1 MYNSTMKRILPL
13 IILLSLIL
21 ASCASWG
28 DREPTVALE
37 PLVEETVPITEEE
50 AVAEQETALE
60 EPLDV
65 NEASI
70 VEEITED
77 DGILP
82 VTDEPIGGSP
92 EAETIQ
98 EPLNEPLT
106 EPIPETLTESLVEP
120 LVEPLPESSKEP
132 QPIPDA
138 VPNTEAPKEEADTAR
153 IGDMVLPK
161 WFIYTFSALFLALLM
176 ALCYMSNNRKKSLYY
191 RGRD

>member
-1 MYNSTMKRILPL
+1 MVYNGTMKRILPL

-28 DREPTVALE
+28 DREPTVAFE
-37 PLVEETVPITEEE
+37 PLVEESVPTAEEE

-60 EPLDV
+60 EPL
-65 NEASI
+65 A
-70 VEEITED
+70 VEEVAED
-77 DGILP
+77 EGILP

-92 EAETIQ
+92 EAEITL
-98 EPLNEPLT
+98 EPLA
-106 EPIPETLTESLVEP
+106 EPIPETLTEP

-132 QPIPDA
+132 QPIPET
-138 VPNTEAPKEEADTAR
+138 VPNAEAPKEEADTAR

>member
-1 MYNSTMKRILPL
+1 M
-13 IILLSLIL
+13 L

-37 PLVEETVPITEEE
+37 PLVEETVPTAEEE

-60 EPLDV
+60 EPL
-65 NEASI
+65 A
-70 VEEITED
+70 VEEVTED

-92 EAETIQ
+92 EAEITL
-98 EPLNEPLT
+98 ESLT
-106 EPIPETLTESLVEP
+106 ESISETLTEP
-120 LVEPLPESSKEP
+120 LIEPLPESSKEP

-138 VPNTEAPKEEADTAR
+138 VPNAEAPKEEADTAR

>member
-1 MYNSTMKRILPL
+1 MYNGTMKRIMPL
-13 IILLSLIL
+13 TILLSLIL
-21 ASCASWG
+21 ASCVSWG

-37 PLVEETVPITEEE
+37 PLVEETVPTVEEE

-60 EPLDV
+60 EPL
-65 NEASI
+65 A
-70 VEEITED
+70 VEEVIED
-77 DGILP
+77 ERILP

-92 EAETIQ
+92 EAEITL
-98 EPLNEPLT
+98 EPIPEPLT
-106 EPIPETLTESLVEP
+106 EPSVEP
-120 LVEPLPESSKEP
+120 LTEPLPESSKEP
-132 QPIPDA
+132 QPIPET
-138 VPNTEAPKEEADTAR
+138 VSNTEAPKEEVDTAR

>member
-1 MYNSTMKRILPL
+1 MKRILPL

-37 PLVEETVPITEEE
+37 PLVEESVPTAEEK
-50 AVAEQETALE
+50 AVTEQETALE
-60 EPLDV
+60 EPLV
-65 NEASI
+65 
-70 VEEITED
+70 VEEVIGD

-92 EAETIQ
+92 EAEITL
-98 EPLNEPLT
+98 EPLA
-106 EPIPETLTESLVEP
+106 EPIPETLTEP

-132 QPIPDA
+132 QPIPET
-138 VPNTEAPKEEADTAR
+138 VPNAEAPKEEADTAK

>member
-1 MYNSTMKRILPL
+1 M
-13 IILLSLIL
+13 L

-37 PLVEETVPITEEE
+37 PLVEESVPTAEEE
-50 AVAEQETALE
+50 AVVEQETALE
-60 EPLDV
+60 EPS
-65 NEASI
+65 A
-70 VEEITED
+70 VEEVVED

-92 EAETIQ
+92 EAEITL
-98 EPLNEPLT
+98 EPLA
-106 EPIPETLTESLVEP
+106 EPIPETLTEP

-132 QPIPDA
+132 QPIPET
-138 VPNTEAPKEEADTAR
+138 VPNAEAPKEEADTAK

>member
-1 MYNSTMKRILPL
+1 MKRILPL

-28 DREPTVALE
+28 DREPTVKLE
-37 PLVEETVPITEEE
+37 PLVEETVPTTEEE

-60 EPLDV
+60 EPL
-65 NEASI
+65 A
-70 VEEITED
+70 VEEVTED

-92 EAETIQ
+92 EAEIT
-98 EPLNEPLT
+98 LEPLT
-106 EPIPETLTESLVEP
+106 EPIPETLTEP
-120 LVEPLPESSKEP
+120 LIEPLPESSKES

-138 VPNTEAPKEEADTAR
+138 VPNAEAPKEEADTAR

>member
-1 MYNSTMKRILPL
+1 MYNGTMKRILPL
-13 IILLSLIL
+13 IIITLALIL

-37 PLVEETVPITEEE
+37 PLVEETVPVTEEE

-60 EPLDV
+60 EPL
-65 NEASI
+65 A
-70 VEEITED
+70 VEEPQED
-77 DGILP
+77 VLP

-92 EAETIQ
+92 EADITL
-98 EPLNEPLT
+98 EPLA

-120 LVEPLPESSKEP
+120 LPESSKES

-138 VPNTEAPKEEADTAR
+138 VPNAEAPKEEADTAR

>member
-1 MYNSTMKRILPL
+1 MKRILPL
-13 IILLSLIL
+13 TILLSLIL

-37 PLVEETVPITEEE
+37 PLVEETVPTAEEE

-60 EPLDV
+60 EPL
-65 NEASI
+65 A
-70 VEEITED
+70 VEEVTED

-92 EAETIQ
+92 EAEITLEPLT
-98 EPLNEPLT
+98 EPLNEP
-106 EPIPETLTESLVEP
+106 PTESLVEP

-138 VPNTEAPKEEADTAR
+138 VPNAKTSKEEADTAK

>member
-1 MYNSTMKRILPL
+1 MYNGTMKRILPL
-13 IILLSLIL
+13 IIITLALML

-28 DREPTVALE
+28 DKEPTVALK
-37 PLVEETVPITEEE
+37 PLVEEIVPTTEEE

-60 EPLDV
+60 EPLAV

-70 VEEITED
+70 VEEVIED
-77 DGILP
+77 EGILP

-92 EAETIQ
+92 EAEAIQ

-106 EPIPETLTESLVEP
+106 EPLTEPLVEP

-138 VPNTEAPKEEADTAR
+138 VPNAEAPKEEANTAR

>member
-1 MYNSTMKRILPL
+1 MYNGTMKRIMSL
-13 IILLSLIL
+13 IILLSLML

-37 PLVEETVPITEEE
+37 PLVEETVPTAEEE
-50 AVAEQETALE
+50 AVAEQETVLE
-60 EPLDV
+60 EPL
-65 NEASI
+65 A
-70 VEEITED
+70 VEEVTED

-92 EAETIQ
+92 EAEITL
-98 EPLNEPLT
+98 EPLAEPLT
-106 EPIPETLTESLVEP
+106 EPISETLTESLIEP
-120 LVEPLPESSKEP
+120 PPEP
-132 QPIPDA
+132 QPILETVSNA
-138 VPNTEAPKEEADTAR
+138 EAPKEEADTAR

>member
-1 MYNSTMKRILPL
+1 M
-13 IILLSLIL
+13 L

-37 PLVEETVPITEEE
+37 PLVEESVPTAEEE
-50 AVAEQETALE
+50 AVTEQETALE
-60 EPLDV
+60 EPL
-65 NEASI
+65 A
-70 VEEITED
+70 VEEVTED

-92 EAETIQ
+92 EAEITL
-98 EPLNEPLT
+98 EPLI
-106 EPIPETLTESLVEP
+106 EPIPEP
-120 LVEPLPESSKEP
+120 LVESSPEPLPEP

-161 WFIYTFSALFLALLM
+161 WFIYTFSALFLALLS

>member
-1 MYNSTMKRILPL
+1 MYNGTMKRIMPL
-13 IILLSLIL
+13 IILLSLML

-37 PLVEETVPITEEE
+37 PLVEETVPTAEEE

-60 EPLDV
+60 EPL
-65 NEASI
+65 A
-70 VEEITED
+70 VEEVAED
-77 DGILP
+77 EGILP
-82 VTDEPIGGSP
+82 VMDEPIGGSP
-92 EAETIQ
+92 ETEITL
-98 EPLNEPLT
+98 EPLAEPLT
-106 EPIPETLTESLVEP
+106 EPLVEP

-132 QPIPDA
+132 QPIPET
-138 VPNTEAPKEEADTAR
+138 VPNAEAPKEEADTAR

>member
-1 MYNSTMKRILPL
+1 MYNGTMKRILPL

-37 PLVEETVPITEEE
+37 PLVEETVPTAEEE
-50 AVAEQETALE
+50 AVAEKETVLE
-60 EPLDV
+60 EPS
-65 NEASI
+65 A
-70 VEEITED
+70 VEEVIED
-77 DGILP
+77 EGILP
-82 VTDEPIGGSP
+82 VTDEPIGGRP
-92 EAETIQ
+92 EAEITL
-98 EPLNEPLT
+98 EPLAEPLT

-120 LVEPLPESSKEP
+120 LPESSKEL

-138 VPNTEAPKEEADTAR
+138 VSNTEAPKEEADTAV
-153 IGDMVLPK
+153 IGGMVLPK

-191 RGRD
+191 RGRDRKSVV

>member
-1 MYNSTMKRILPL
+1 MLT
-13 IILLSLIL
+13 
-21 ASCASWG
+21 SCASWG
-28 DREPTVALE
+28 DREPTIALE
-37 PLVEETVPITEEE
+37 PLVKESVPTAEEE

-60 EPLDV
+60 EPL
-65 NEASI
+65 A
-70 VEEITED
+70 VEEVTED

-92 EAETIQ
+92 EAEIA
-98 EPLNEPLT
+98 LEPLT

-138 VPNTEAPKEEADTAR
+138 VSNAEAPKEEADTAR

>member
-1 MYNSTMKRILPL
+1 MYNGTMKRIMPL
-13 IILLSLIL
+13 IIITLALML

-37 PLVEETVPITEEE
+37 PLVEETVPTAEEE

-60 EPLDV
+60 EPL
-65 NEASI
+65 A
-70 VEEITED
+70 VEEVAED
-77 DGILP
+77 EGILP

-92 EAETIQ
+92 EAEITL
-98 EPLNEPLT
+98 EPLAEPLT

-120 LVEPLPESSKEP
+120 LLESSKEP
-132 QPIPDA
+132 QPIPET
-138 VPNTEAPKEEADTAR
+138 VLNTEAPKEEADTAR

-176 ALCYMSNNRKKSLYY
+176 ALCYISNNRKKSLYY

>member
-1 MYNSTMKRILPL
+1 MYNGTMKRILPL
-13 IILLSLIL
+13 TIITLVLML

-37 PLVEETVPITEEE
+37 PLVEESVPTTDEEV
-50 AVAEQETALE
+50 VAEQETALE
-60 EPLDV
+60 EPL
-65 NEASI
+65 A
-70 VEEITED
+70 VEEPQEKVLI
-77 DGILP
+77 

-92 EAETIQ
+92 EAEAIL
-98 EPLNEPLT
+98 EPLSEPLIEPMT
-106 EPIPETLTESLVEP
+106 EPIVETS
-120 LVEPLPESSKEP
+120 VEPLPEFSKEP

>member
-1 MYNSTMKRILPL
+1 MYNGTMKRILSL
-13 IILLSLIL
+13 IIILSLML

-37 PLVEETVPITEEE
+37 PLVEETVPTAEKE

-60 EPLDV
+60 EPL
-65 NEASI
+65 A
-70 VEEITED
+70 VEEIVED
-77 DGILP
+77 DEILP
-82 VTDEPIGGSP
+82 VTDEPISGNP
-92 EAETIQ
+92 EAEAIL
-98 EPLNEPLT
+98 EPLNEPLA
-106 EPIPETLTESLVEP
+106 EP
-120 LVEPLPESSKEP
+120 LVEPLPEASKEP
-132 QPIPDA
+132 QPIPET
-138 VPNTEAPKEEADTAR
+138 VPNAEAPKEEADTAR

>member
-1 MYNSTMKRILPL
+1 MYNGTMKRILPL
-13 IILLSLIL
+13 TIITLVLML

-37 PLVEETVPITEEE
+37 PLVEESVPTTDEEV
-50 AVAEQETALE
+50 VAEQETALE
-60 EPLDV
+60 EPL
-65 NEASI
+65 A
-70 VEEITED
+70 VEEPQEKVLI
-77 DGILP
+77 

-92 EAETIQ
+92 EAEAIL
-98 EPLNEPLT
+98 EPLSEPLIEPMT
-106 EPIPETLTESLVEP
+106 EPIVETS
-120 LVEPLPESSKEP
+120 VEPLPEFSKEP

-138 VPNTEAPKEEADTAR
+138 VSNAEAPKEEADTAR

>member
-1 MYNSTMKRILPL
+1 MYNGIMKRIMPL
-13 IILLSLIL
+13 TILLSLIL

-37 PLVEETVPITEEE
+37 PLVEETVPTAEEE

-60 EPLDV
+60 EPL
-65 NEASI
+65 A
-70 VEEITED
+70 VEEVVED

-82 VTDEPIGGSP
+82 VTDEPIGGDP
-92 EAETIQ
+92 EAEAIL

-106 EPIPETLTESLVEP
+106 EPIPETLTESLIEP
-120 LVEPLPESSKEP
+120 PPEP
-132 QPIPDA
+132 QPIPET
-138 VPNTEAPKEEADTAR
+138 VPNAEAPKEEADTAR

>member
-1 MYNSTMKRILPL
+1 MYNGTMKRIMPL
-13 IILLSLIL
+13 TIITLTLML

-28 DREPTVALE
+28 DREPTVAFE
-37 PLVEETVPITEEE
+37 PLVEESVPTAKEE
-50 AVAEQETALE
+50 AVMEQETALE
-60 EPLDV
+60 EPSV
-65 NEASI
+65 
-70 VEEITED
+70 VEEVVED

-82 VTDEPIGGSP
+82 MTDEPIGGSP
-92 EAETIQ
+92 EAEAIL
-98 EPLNEPLT
+98 EPLSEPLIEPMT
-106 EPIPETLTESLVEP
+106 EPI
-120 LVEPLPESSKEP
+120 VEPLPESLKEP

-138 VPNTEAPKEEADTAR
+138 VLDAVPNAEAPKEEADTAR

>member
-1 MYNSTMKRILPL
+1 M
-13 IILLSLIL
+13 L

-37 PLVEETVPITEEE
+37 PLVEETVPTTEEE
-50 AVAEQETALE
+50 AVVEQETALE
-60 EPLDV
+60 EPL
-65 NEASI
+65 A
-70 VEEITED
+70 VEEVIED

-92 EAETIQ
+92 EAEIIL
-98 EPLNEPLT
+98 EPLA
-106 EPIPETLTESLVEP
+106 EPIPETLTEP
-120 LVEPLPESSKEP
+120 LIEPLPESSKEP
-132 QPIPDA
+132 QSIPET

-161 WFIYTFSALFLALLM
+161 WFIYTFSALFLALLS

>member
-1 MYNSTMKRILPL
+1 MPL
-13 IILLSLIL
+13 TIITLALML

-37 PLVEETVPITEEE
+37 PLVEETVPTVEEE

-60 EPLDV
+60 ESLV
-65 NEASI
+65 
-70 VEEITED
+70 VEEIVED
-77 DGILP
+77 DKILP

-92 EAETIQ
+92 EAEITL
-98 EPLNEPLT
+98 EPLA
-106 EPIPETLTESLVEP
+106 EPIPETLTEP
-120 LVEPLPESSKEP
+120 LIEPLPESSKEP
-132 QPIPDA
+132 QPIPET
-138 VPNTEAPKEEADTAR
+138 VPNAEAPKEEADTAR

>member
-1 MYNSTMKRILPL
+1 M
-13 IILLSLIL
+13 L

-28 DREPTVALE
+28 DREPTIALE
-37 PLVEETVPITEEE
+37 PMVEETVPTAEEE

-60 EPLDV
+60 EPL
-65 NEASI
+65 A
-70 VEEITED
+70 VEEPQED
-77 DGILP
+77 VFP

-92 EAETIQ
+92 EAETV
-98 EPLNEPLT
+98 LEPLT
-106 EPIPETLTESLVEP
+106 EPIPETLTESLIEP
-120 LVEPLPESSKEP
+120 PPEPQPLPET
-132 QPIPDA
+132 
-138 VPNTEAPKEEADTAR
+138 VPNAEAPKEEADTAR

>member
-1 MYNSTMKRILPL
+1 M
-13 IILLSLIL
+13 L

-37 PLVEETVPITEEE
+37 PLVEESVPTAEEE
-50 AVAEQETALE
+50 AVTEQETALE
-60 EPLDV
+60 EPL
-65 NEASI
+65 A
-70 VEEITED
+70 VEEIVED

-82 VTDEPIGGSP
+82 VTDEPIGGTP
-92 EAETIQ
+92 EAETVLEPLT
-98 EPLNEPLT
+98 EPLNEP
-106 EPIPETLTESLVEP
+106 PTESLVEP

-132 QPIPDA
+132 QPIPETVSNA
-138 VPNTEAPKEEADTAR
+138 EAPKEEADTAR
-153 IGDMVLPK
+153 IGDMILPK

>member
-1 MYNSTMKRILPL
+1 MYNGTMKRTLPL
-13 IILLSLIL
+13 TILLSLML

-37 PLVEETVPITEEE
+37 PLVEESVPTTEEE
-50 AVAEQETALE
+50 AVAEQETALK
-60 EPLDV
+60 EPL
-65 NEASI
+65 S
-70 VEEITED
+70 VEEVIED
-77 DGILP
+77 EGILP
-82 VTDEPIGGSP
+82 VTDEPISGDP
-92 EAETIQ
+92 EAEAV
-98 EPLNEPLT
+98 LEPLT
-106 EPIPETLTESLVEP
+106 EPIPETLTEP

-138 VPNTEAPKEEADTAR
+138 VPNAEAPKEEADTAR

-161 WFIYTFSALFLALLM
+161 WFIYTFSALFLALLS

>member
-1 MYNSTMKRILPL
+1 MYNGTMKRILPL

-37 PLVEETVPITEEE
+37 PLVEESVPTAEEE
-50 AVAEQETALE
+50 AVVEQETALE
-60 EPLDV
+60 EPS
-65 NEASI
+65 A
-70 VEEITED
+70 VEEVVED

-92 EAETIQ
+92 EAEAI
-98 EPLNEPLT
+98 LKPLT
-106 EPIPETLTESLVEP
+106 EPIPETLTKP
-120 LVEPLPESSKEP
+120 LIEPLPESSKEP
-132 QPIPDA
+132 QPIPET
-138 VPNTEAPKEEADTAR
+138 VPNAEAPKEEADTAR

-161 WFIYTFSALFLALLM
+161 WFIYTLSALFLALLM

-191 RGRD
+191 RGMD

>member
-1 MYNSTMKRILPL
+1 MKRILPS
-13 IILLSLIL
+13 IIITLALML

-37 PLVEETVPITEEE
+37 PLVEESVPTAEEK
-50 AVAEQETALE
+50 AVTEQEAALE
-60 EPLDV
+60 EPLV
-65 NEASI
+65 
-70 VEEITED
+70 VEEVIGD

-92 EAETIQ
+92 EAEITL
-98 EPLNEPLT
+98 EPLI
-106 EPIPETLTESLVEP
+106 EPIPEP
-120 LVEPLPESSKEP
+120 LVESSPEPLPEP
-132 QPIPDA
+132 QPIPET
-138 VPNTEAPKEEADTAR
+138 VPNAEAPKEEADTAR

>member
-1 MYNSTMKRILPL
+1 MVYNGTMKRILPL

-37 PLVEETVPITEEE
+37 PLVEESVPTAEEE
-50 AVAEQETALE
+50 AVTEQETALE
-60 EPLDV
+60 EPL
-65 NEASI
+65 A
-70 VEEITED
+70 VEEVAED
-77 DGILP
+77 EGILP

-92 EAETIQ
+92 EAEITL
-98 EPLNEPLT
+98 EPLA
-106 EPIPETLTESLVEP
+106 EPIPETLTEP

-132 QPIPDA
+132 QPIPET
-138 VPNTEAPKEEADTAR
+138 VPNAEAPKEEADTAK

>member
-1 MYNSTMKRILPL
+1 MKRILPL
-13 IILLSLIL
+13 IIITLALML

-37 PLVEETVPITEEE
+37 PLVEESIPTVEEE
-50 AVAEQETALE
+50 AVAEQETTLE
-60 EPLDV
+60 EPL
-65 NEASI
+65 A
-70 VEEITED
+70 VEEVIGD
-77 DGILP
+77 DEILP

-92 EAETIQ
+92 EAEIT
-98 EPLNEPLT
+98 LEPLT

-120 LVEPLPESSKEP
+120 LPESSKEP
-132 QPIPDA
+132 QPIPET

-176 ALCYMSNNRKKSLYY
+176 ALCYMSNNKKKSLYY

>member
-1 MYNSTMKRILPL
+1 MYNGIMKRIMPL
-13 IILLSLIL
+13 TILLSLIL

-37 PLVEETVPITEEE
+37 PLVEESVPTTEEE

-60 EPLDV
+60 EPLV
-65 NEASI
+65 VKEVI
-70 VEEITED
+70 ED
-77 DGILP
+77 EGILP
-82 VTDEPIGGSP
+82 VTDEPISGSP
-92 EAETIQ
+92 EAEAILEPLS

-106 EPIPETLTESLVEP
+106 EPLVESLI
-120 LVEPLPESSKEP
+120 EPLPESSKEP
-132 QPIPDA
+132 QPLPDT
-138 VPNTEAPKEEADTAR
+138 VPNAEAPKEEVDTAR

>member
-1 MYNSTMKRILPL
+1 MYNGIMKRILPL
-13 IILLSLIL
+13 IILLSLML

-37 PLVEETVPITEEE
+37 PLVEESVPTAEEE

-60 EPLDV
+60 EPL
-65 NEASI
+65 A
-70 VEEITED
+70 VEEVTED

-92 EAETIQ
+92 EAEIT
-98 EPLNEPLT
+98 LEPLT
-106 EPIPETLTESLVEP
+106 EPIPETLTEP
-120 LVEPLPESSKEP
+120 LIEPLPESSKEP

>member
-1 MYNSTMKRILPL
+1 MYNGTMKRIMPIT
-13 IILLSLIL
+13 IITLALML

-37 PLVEETVPITEEE
+37 PLVEESVPTAKEE
-50 AVAEQETALE
+50 AVVEQETALE
-60 EPLDV
+60 EPLV
-65 NEASI
+65 
-70 VEEITED
+70 VEEVIED
-77 DGILP
+77 DEILP

-92 EAETIQ
+92 EAEAV
-98 EPLNEPLT
+98 LEPLT
-106 EPIPETLTESLVEP
+106 EPLTEPLAEPLVEP

-132 QPIPDA
+132 QSIPDT
-138 VPNTEAPKEEADTAR
+138 VPNAEAPKEEADTAR

>member
-1 MYNSTMKRILPL
+1 M
-13 IILLSLIL
+13 L

-37 PLVEETVPITEEE
+37 PLVEETVPATEEE

-60 EPLDV
+60 EPL
-65 NEASI
+65 A
-70 VEEITED
+70 VEEVAED
-77 DGILP
+77 EGILP

-92 EAETIQ
+92 ETEITL
-98 EPLNEPLT
+98 EPLAEPLT
-106 EPIPETLTESLVEP
+106 EPIPETLTESLIEP
-120 LVEPLPESSKEP
+120 PPEP

-138 VPNTEAPKEEADTAR
+138 VPNAEAPKDEADTAR

>member
-1 MYNSTMKRILPL
+1 M
-13 IILLSLIL
+13 L

-37 PLVEETVPITEEE
+37 PLVEESVPTAEEE

-60 EPLDV
+60 EPLV
-65 NEASI
+65 
-70 VEEITED
+70 VEEVLED
-77 DGILP
+77 EGILP
-82 VTDEPIGGSP
+82 MMVEPIGGSP
-92 EAETIQ
+92 EAEITL
-98 EPLNEPLT
+98 EPLA
-106 EPIPETLTESLVEP
+106 EPIPETLTEP

-132 QPIPDA
+132 QPIPET
-138 VPNTEAPKEEADTAR
+138 VPNAEAPKEEADTAR